1 MEQRNL
7 DLESSRLLQNA
18 FSDEN
23 YNTRRSLKSSNYTNI
38 YRFKP
43 QELLKRL
50 LDESLK
56 EDIHQFV
63 SGNLGTKAGG
73 RCRTG
78 KECVFLGLEVAVDSS
93 PLLAESSSIAS
104 DESDQAMSRLCKEV
118 FSKIDQ
124 AIYCL
129 P

>member
-38 YRFKP
+38 YGFKP
-43 QELLKRL
+43 QELKRL

-78 KECVFLGLEVAVDSS
+78 KECVFLGLEVTVDSS

-104 DESDQAMSRLCKEV
+104 DESDH
-118 FSKIDQ
+118 
-124 AIYCL
+124 
-129 P
+129 